1 MRKPIALLIAFAAAS
16 AALAAA
22 SAVRAAGC
30 PADPHSASLALWP
43 VGTIPTGSTVT
54 GMHRCG
60 RALTCVGGIHGIFAS
75 RQCHWGE

>member
-1 MRKPIALLIAFAAAS
+1 MRRPIALLIAFAAAI
-16 AALAAA
+16 AALAAS
-22 SAVRAAGC
+22 SAVRAARC
-30 PADPHSASLALWP
+30 PANPHRASLALWP

-54 GMHRCG
+54 GTDPCG